1 MKKLAL
7 ALACLVSLAFFASC
21 NPEGQPTIGVLVEEG
36 YVTDGASVN
45 VNDTVNFGFSCVS
58 SLMTGK
64 PLASLVVNVE
74 NFDTE
79 GTSLGSG
86 EYARKDLTGMT
97 EYLYKDAIIY
107 STEKD
112 DLVGTSVITAIV
124 TDEAGQIASASI
136 VLNIYDPAQPLTAVD
151 FEWYRLGNT
160 QTGLAEYGL
169 KWEMNA
175 KSPFAQIKPLEGVI
189 LYKFES
195 SVWNEVTFES
205 EKNAIFSDGATTA
218 SVYNNVDV
226 NPEASTYD
234 DVIGTRTTDGKYHL
248 IHVTSARVGAQQN
261 AGRPCYIYGKAK

>member
-160 QTGLAEYGL
+160 QTGLEEYGL
-169 KWEMNA
+169 FWERNI
-175 KSPFAQIKPLEGVI
+175 KDTHAQIKPLDGVT
-189 LYKFES
+189 LYSFIADKWEATNTD
-195 SVWNEVTFES
+195 VE
-205 EKNAIFSDGATTA
+205 NAALFADGAITMT
-218 SVYNNVDV
+218 VYNNV
-226 NPEASTYD
+226 STTAGGTYN
-234 DVIGTRTTDGKYHL
+234 DVIGTKMADGTLHL
-248 IHVTSARVGAQQN
+248 INVTKCVIGEYQSQGYPITISGQ
-261 AGRPCYIYGKAK
+261 AK

>member
-58 SLMTGK
+58 SLLTGK
-64 PLASLVVNVE
+64 PLASLVVSVE

-160 QTGLAEYGL
+160 QTGLEEYGL
-169 KWEMNA
+169 FWERNI
-175 KSPFAQIKPLEGVI
+175 KDTHAQIKPLDGVT
-189 LYKFES
+189 LYSFSADKWEATTTD
-195 SVWNEVTFES
+195 V
-205 EKNAIFSDGATTA
+205 EKAALFADGAITMT
-218 SVYNNVDV
+218 VYNNV
-226 NPEASTYD
+226 STTAGGTYN
-234 DVIGTRTTDGKYHL
+234 DVIGTKMADGTLHL
-248 IHVTSARVGAQQN
+248 INVTKCVIGEYQSQGYPITISGQ
-261 AGRPCYIYGKAK
+261 AK